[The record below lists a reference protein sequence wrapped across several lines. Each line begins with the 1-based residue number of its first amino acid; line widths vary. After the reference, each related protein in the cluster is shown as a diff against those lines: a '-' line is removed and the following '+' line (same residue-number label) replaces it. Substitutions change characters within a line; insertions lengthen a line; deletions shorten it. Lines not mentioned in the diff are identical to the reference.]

1 MYLLFIL
8 INYSYYL
15 QGEKGFPGA
24 PGYTGSQV
32 TLFTLQIIQD
42 SETEIIL
49 EVFCLLWEYMY

>member
-1 MYLLFIL
+1 ML

-32 TLFTLQIIQD
+32 TNFIYTAHNPG
-42 SETEIIL
+42 
-49 EVFCLLWEYMY
+49 F